1 MYTIFLLSPA
11 SCTGKRAR
19 ALIEGRSAGPLGPR
33 LDRPEG
39 APLGEV
45 FAFISSLYF
54 RGKLEYGEAF
64 ASPPTGVTGVS
75 VITTTR
81 GLLPPVASIDRA
93 TLTDFSGGSI
103 DARSPGFRDPLV
115 RSAREL
121 AKGLGSGSRVVLLG
135 SVASD
140 KYLDPL
146 WEAFGDRV
154 FFPREFVGRGDMS
167 RGGLML
173 RAVDADRELDY
184 VRARGAERTGTRPAK
199 LGPRVV

>member
-11 SCTGKRAR
+11 SCNGKRAR

-45 FAFISSLYF
+45 FTFISSLYF
-54 RGKLEYGEAF
+54 RGKLEYAEAF
-64 ASPPTGVTGVS
+64 ASPPAGVAGVH
-75 VITTTR
+75 VITATR
-81 GLLPPVASIDRA
+81 GLLSPRARVDRG
-93 TLTDFSGGSI
+93 TLTDFSAGSI
-103 DARSPGFRDPLV
+103 DACLPGFRDPLV
-115 RSAREL
+115 RSAGEL
-121 AKGLGSGSRVVLLG
+121 ARGLAGGSRVVLLG

-173 RAVDADRELDY
+173 RAVDADRELAY
-184 VRARGAERTGTRPAK
+184 VRARGAERTGRRPAK
-199 LGPRVV
+199 LRPRGV